1 MPAYFAAYQ
10 ARVAAAA
17 WPARDDELFVTQPP
31 PALELAPHRLLLID
45 PDPGFRRVLRDQLE
59 QDSGWRV
66 DEVATLEAAHERGLI
81 GSTERSPDLVVVTV
95 VGRPARAAIAGWRR
109 AGLAAPVVAL
119 VAPSGRDVAGAS
131 LTIAKPVRLAD
142 LLAAIAALRADA
154 GGGAAGTVNG
164 GPPGAPE
171 AAAARQIGPYSFEPA
186 AKRLIERARARTIRL
201 TEKEAA
207 MLDLLWQAAGMVVP
221 RAALLARVWG
231 YQAGLST
238 HTLETHVYRLRRKI
252 ERDPA
257 HAELLITEFGGYR
270 LVR

>member
-1 MPAYFAAYQ
+1 M
-10 ARVAAAA
+10 
-17 WPARDDELFVTQPP
+17 TQPP
-31 PALELAPHRLLLID
+31 PVLELGPHRLLLID
-45 PDPGFRRVLRDQLE
+45 PDPGFRGVLRDQLE
-59 QDSGWRV
+59 QDSAWRV
-66 DEVATLEAAHERGLI
+66 DEVATIEAAHELGMI
-81 GSTERSPDLVVVTV
+81 GSAERPPPGLVVVTV
-95 VGRPARAAIAGWRR
+95 AGRSARAAIAGWRR
-109 AGLAAPVVAL
+109 GGLAAPVVAL
-119 VAPSGRDVAGAS
+119 VAPSGRDVVGAS
-131 LTIAKPVRLAD
+131 LTIPKPVRLAD

-154 GGGAAGTVNG
+154 GAGAAGAVNG
-164 GPPGAPE
+164 GPPGPPE
-171 AAAARQIGPYSFEPA
+171 TAAARQIGPYSFEPA

-257 HAELLITEFGGYR
+257 HAELLITELGGYR